1 MSTKRVDI
9 LCYKEETKEGFI
21 LDPTVR
27 FEVNYREADPDNP
40 DPKLREKIDQAQAV
54 DIEKKK
60 HYEPCIPYFLDRAEK
75 TGSHGTT
82 NRSKRNNSK
91 TLS

>member
-60 HYEPCIPYFLDRAEK
+60 HYERESIFYK
-75 TGSHGTT
+75 
-82 NRSKRNNSK
+82 
-91 TLS
+91 